1 MHLPFHRPVRDGGLG
16 FLKPRHPL
24 HFPFVV
30 SAMAGSLS
38 SAAVEDVAGTA
49 DVVIQPP
56 APPGAV
62 PVYNVPRPGTPLR
75 KTINSITVYGHS
87 NLLYWWPVW
96 LVSFALAGVTYAEG
110 RRMAVVPAGTTIAWV
125 DVDGQKHESLVAP
138 AGTNI
143 QPDRG
148 GRLGGLD
155 MTVSSNNTLGVIF
168 VATLLFVAVASTIL
182 LRGLV
187 SVIVVISL
195 ITLVILFSLLGWWNT
210 ILWDLGRLDIRM
222 NAAGY
227 LAVAI
232 PLFLAWLAVIFL
244 YDRQIYVVFDSGQIR
259 YVREVGDSEVVVQ
272 TEGAVVEKKRN
283 DLFRHILLGL
293 GSGDIQIQNAGTSGG
308 TIEIENV
315 LNVHRKLAVINL
327 MLKEKAVTVEA

>member
-1 MHLPFHRPVRDGGLG
+1 M
-16 FLKPRHPL
+16 
-24 HFPFVV
+24 
-30 SAMAGSLS
+30 S
-38 SAAVEDVAGTA
+38 SMTAEDVAGVQE
-49 DVVIQPP
+49 VVTQPP

-62 PVYNVPRPGTPLR
+62 PVYNVPRPGTPAR
-75 KTINSITVYGHS
+75 KTISSIKVYGHS

-96 LVSFALAGVTYAEG
+96 VVSFILAAVTYAEG
-110 RRMAVVPAGTTIAWV
+110 KQMAVVPPGTAAMTVA
-125 DVDGQKHESLVAP
+125 VDGQERDALVAP
-138 AGTNI
+138 AGKTI
-143 QPDRG
+143 QSAPG
-148 GRLGGLD
+148 NGRPGAMD

-168 VATLLFVAVASTIL
+168 IATLVFVALASTIL

-187 SVIVVISL
+187 SVIAVISM
-195 ITLVILFSLLGWWNT
+195 ITVVILFSLLGWWNS
-210 ILWDLGRLDIRM
+210 ILWELGRLDIRM

-232 PLFLAWLAVIFL
+232 PLFLAWVAVIFL

-283 DLFRHILLGL
+283 DVFRHWVLGF
-293 GSGDIQIQNAGTSGG
+293 GSGDIQIRNAGTSGG

-315 LNVHRKLAVINL
+315 LNVRRKLSVINM
-327 MLKEKAVTVEA
+327 MLKEKAITVDAA